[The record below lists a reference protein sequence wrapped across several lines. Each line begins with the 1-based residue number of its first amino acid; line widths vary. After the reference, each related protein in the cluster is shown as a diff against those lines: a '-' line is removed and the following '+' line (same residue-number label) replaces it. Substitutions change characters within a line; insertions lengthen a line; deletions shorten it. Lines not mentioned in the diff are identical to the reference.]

1 MRTFLAL
8 LSRFLEFA
16 NFAVISD
23 LNSGTEK
30 KNLGNVIRNKY
41 LTSFQPTFQ
50 SRLKEVL
57 AIISIIFAMIPGN
70 IDDDAFT

>member
-1 MRTFLAL
+1 
-8 LSRFLEFA
+8 
-16 NFAVISD
+16 
-23 LNSGTEK
+23 
-30 KNLGNVIRNKY
+30 

-50 SRLKEVL
+50 SRLKEIL

>member
-23 LNSGTEK
+23 LNSGTK
-30 KNLGNVIRNKY
+30 KKFR
-41 LTSFQPTFQ
+41 
-50 SRLKEVL
+50 
-57 AIISIIFAMIPGN
+57 
-70 IDDDAFT
+70 